1 MPPRGFGPP
10 ALDAVLS
17 ALPHWLEREL
27 QATLPGL
34 TRRVVEVRGPG
45 GNASMHVMER
55 GVGLPVV
62 MLHGNPTW
70 SYLWRKVA
78 ARLDPSRYR
87 VVMPD
92 LVGLGFSSRPEAS
105 AHTLDNHIA
114 WFGDLL
120 DQLGG
125 ELGRFV
131 FVGQD
136 WGGPVGFGALLSRRE
151 RVSGL
156 VVLNTAIGPPRQGF
170 KPNLF
175 HRFARWPVVSDLAFR
190 VGQFPQAFMAI
201 AQGDRRMELGAVRA
215 FVAPLVDPRSN
226 HAPLMLARMVPD
238 GHEHPSIPALMR
250 SQEFVQGFDGPSAI
264 VWGQRDPV
272 LGRMLSWVEKNLPHA
287 EVTKTQAGHFLQ
299 EEVPDEIAA
308 AIERVAMRSHEAL
321 GG

>member
-1 MPPRGFGPP
+1 MPR
-10 ALDAVLS
+10 
-17 ALPHWLEREL
+17 WLEREL

-34 TRRVVEVRGPG
+34 TRRVVEVQGPHG
-45 GNASMHVMER
+45 PHATQSMHVMER
-55 GVGLPVV
+55 GSGVPVV

-78 ARLDPSRYR
+78 ARLDPTRYR

-92 LVGLGFSSRPEAS
+92 LVGLGFSSRPAAS
-105 AHTLDNHIA
+105 AHTLEDHIA

-120 DQLGG
+120 DRLED

-175 HRFARWPVVSDLAFR
+175 HRFARWPVVSDLVFR
-190 VGQFPQAFMAI
+190 VGQFPQAFMAV
-201 AQGDRRMELGAVRA
+201 AQGDRRMEPRAVRGY
-215 FVAPLVDPRSN
+215 VTPLLDPRDN

-238 GHEHPSIPALMR
+238 GHEHPSIPALEQ
-250 SQEFVQGFDGPSAI
+250 SQRFVQTFDGPSAI

-272 LGRMLSWVEKNLPHA
+272 LGRMLSWVEKNLPRA
-287 EVTKTQAGHFLQ
+287 EVTRTQAGHFLQ
-299 EEVPDEIAA
+299 EEVPDQIAA
-308 AIERVAMRSHEAL
+308 AIERVAAK
-321 GG
+321 GQGAGDA

>member
-1 MPPRGFGPP
+1 MDP
-10 ALDAVLS
+10 VLS
-17 ALPHWLEREL
+17 AMPRWLEGEL
-27 QATLPGL
+27 QATLPGI
-34 TRRVVEVRGPG
+34 TRRVVEVDGPG
-45 GNASMHVMER
+45 GSASMHLMER
-55 GVGLPVV
+55 GVGVPVV

-78 ARLDPSRYR
+78 ARLDPTRYR

-105 AHTLDNHIA
+105 AHTLDHHIA

-120 DQLGG
+120 DRLEG

-136 WGGPVGFGALLSRRE
+136 WGGPVGFGACAARRSR
-151 RVSGL
+151 VAGL
-156 VVLNTAIGPPRQGF
+156 VVLNTAISPPRKGF
-170 KPNLF
+170 RPSLF
-175 HRFARWPVVSDLAFR
+175 HRFARWPVLSDLAFR
-190 VGQFPQAFMAI
+190 LGQFPQAFMAV
-201 AQGDRRMELGAVRA
+201 AQGDRRMELEAVRA
-215 FVAPLVDPRSN
+215 YVAPLLDPRTN

-238 GHEHPSIPALMR
+238 GETHASIPALTR
-250 SQEFVQGFDGPSAI
+250 CQEFVAGFDGPAAI

-287 EVTKTQAGHFLQ
+287 EVTRTQAGHFLQ
-299 EEVPDEIAA
+299 EEVPDEIAE